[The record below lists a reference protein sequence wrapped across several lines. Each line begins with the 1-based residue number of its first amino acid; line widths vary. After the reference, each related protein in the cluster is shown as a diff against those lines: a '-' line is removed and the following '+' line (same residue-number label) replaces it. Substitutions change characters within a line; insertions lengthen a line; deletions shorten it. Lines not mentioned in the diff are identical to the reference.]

1 MILVA
6 GALIVFAT
14 VPLLGGRLERVGAVR
29 FQQVAWLMA
38 ALAIQVVV
46 LQVAAEA
53 LAPRAA
59 AVLHVAS
66 YALAVCFVW
75 WNRSVPGLL
84 LIGLGGLCNLLAI
97 AANGGVMPASPAARA
112 AAGIAAGRGFENSA
126 VVVDP
131 QLAFLGDVFAWPAPL
146 PLANVFS
153 AGDVVLMLGTAVLVH
168 RVGGSRLPLRLRR
181 APLPL

>member
-1 MILVA
+1 MILVV

-29 FQQVAWLMA
+29 FRRVAWLAA
-38 ALAIQVVV
+38 ALAIQLVV

-59 AVLHVAS
+59 AALHVAS

-75 WNRSVPGLL
+75 WNRTVPGLL
-84 LIGLGGLCNLLAI
+84 LIGLGGLSNLLAI
-97 AANGGVMPASPAARA
+97 TANGGVMPASPAASA
-112 AAGIAAGRGFENSA
+112 AAGVAAGSGFENSA
-126 VVVDP
+126 VVADAE
-131 QLAFLGDVFAWPAPL
+131 LAFLGDVFAWPAPL
-146 PLANVFS
+146 PFANVFS
-153 AGDVVLMLGTAVLVH
+153 VGDVVLLVGAAVLVH
-168 RVGGSRLPLRLRR
+168 RVGGSRLTLRPRS